1 MRAIMVMFDSLNRH
15 FLEPYGCEFT
25 KTPNFKRLAR
35 HSVQFETCY
44 AGSLPC
50 MPARREL
57 HTGRY
62 NFLHRSWGPIEP
74 FDDSMPQ
81 LLKQKGIHSHLASD
95 HGHYWEDGG
104 ATYHTRYSTWENFRG
119 QEGDPWK
126 GVAGSPE
133 TEEENLV
140 QFAGYRKLL
149 YEQDRINRSYLTDMK
164 NHPQVKTFE
173 AGLEFVETN
182 RDKDKW
188 FLQIECFDP
197 HEPFFSYPKY
207 KELYPHDYMG
217 KKFDWPDYAP
227 VKETADEVE
236 HGRMEYAALLSM
248 CDEQLGRVLDAM
260 DAYDMWKDTMLIVNT
275 DHGFLLGEHG
285 FWAKN
290 YMPLYEEISH
300 IPLFLW
306 DPRYRIKGEKRKSLV
321 QTIDL
326 PVTILNFFGITVPKD
341 MLGKDLS
348 CVLTEDKIDREG
360 VLFGIHGAHI
370 CCTDGK
376 YVYMK
381 APVSEEN
388 APLYEYT
395 LMPAH
400 MVGFFSETS
409 LKTLQVSQGFEFTKG
424 LPLMRFDSDSKSLA
438 YQYGDLLFDL
448 ENDKHQMKSLKDSTI
463 EAGMKKLMIEL
474 LKQNDAPE
482 EQYIRLGLEEQ

>member
-1 MRAIMVMFDSLNRH
+1 MKAIMVMFDSLNRH
-15 FLEPYGCEFT
+15 FLEPYGCNFT
-25 KTPNFKRLAR
+25 KTPNFRRLSEC
-35 HSVQFETCY
+35 SVQFETCY

-81 LLKQKGIHSHLASD
+81 LLKQSGIHTHLASD

-126 GVAGSPE
+126 GIAGGLE
-133 TEEENLV
+133 IEEENLI
-140 QFAGYRKLL
+140 QFTGYRRLL
-149 YEQDRINRSYLTDMK
+149 YEQDQINRSYLMDSN
-164 NHPQVKTFE
+164 NHPQIKTFE
-173 AGLEFVETN
+173 AGLEFMETN
-182 RDKDKW
+182 KERDNW

-197 HEPFFSYPKY
+197 HEPYFSYQKY
-207 KELYPHDYMG
+207 KDMYPHDYMG
-217 KKFDWPDYAP
+217 KKFDWPDYGP
-227 VKETADEVE
+227 VKESKEEVE
-236 HGRMEYAALLSM
+236 HCRMEYAALLSM

-260 DAYDMWKDTMLIVNT
+260 DTYDLWKDTMLIVNT

-290 YMPLYEEISH
+290 YMPLYEEIAH
-300 IPLFLW
+300 IPLFIW
-306 DPRYRIKGEKRKSLV
+306 DPRYGTRGEKRKSLV

-326 PVTILNFFGITVPKD
+326 PVTLLRFFGENVPKD
-341 MLGKDLS
+341 MLGKDLGR
-348 CVLTEDKIDREG
+348 VLREDSIDREA
-360 VLFGIHGAHI
+360 VLFGVYGAHV
-370 CCTDGK
+370 CCTDGR

-381 APVSEEN
+381 APTAAEN

-400 MVGFFSETS
+400 MVGFFSEAS
-409 LKTLQVSQGFEFTKG
+409 LKTMQKAQGFEFTKG
-424 LPLMRFDSDSKSLA
+424 IPLMRFDSDSKSGA

-448 ENDKHQMKSLKDSTI
+448 LNDENQMCPIDDKAAEERM
-463 EAGMKKLMIEL
+463 GKLLVKL
-474 LKQNDAPE
+474 LKENEAPQ
-482 EQYIRLGLEEQ
+482 EQFIRLGLR

>member
-1 MRAIMVMFDSLNRH
+1 MRAIMVMFDSLNRN
-15 FLEPYGCEFT
+15 FLEPYGCDFT
-25 KTPNFKRLAR
+25 RTPNFKRLAG

-81 LLKQKGIHSHLASD
+81 LLKQNNVHTHLTSD

-104 ATYHTRYSTWENFRG
+104 ATYHTRYNTWENYRG

-126 GVAGSPE
+126 GVVGGLG

-140 QFAGYRKLL
+140 EFKGYRKLL
-149 YEQDRINRSYLTDMK
+149 YEQDRINRSYLSDMK
-164 NHPQVKTFE
+164 DHPQVKTVE
-173 AGLEFVETN
+173 AGLEFIETN
-182 RDKDKW
+182 RDKDRW

-197 HEPFFSYPKY
+197 HEPYFSYQKY
-207 KELYPHDYMG
+207 KDQYPHDYMG
-217 KKFDWPDYAP
+217 KKFDWPEYVP
-227 VKETADEVE
+227 VKETKKEVE
-236 HGRMEYAALLSM
+236 HVRYEYAALLSM

-260 DAYDMWKDTMLIVNT
+260 DAGDLWKDTMLIVNT

-285 FWAKN
+285 YWAKN

-300 IPLFLW
+300 IPLFIW
-306 DPRYRIKGEKRKSLV
+306 DPRSAIRGEKRKSLV

-326 PVTILNFFGITVPKD
+326 PVTLLNFFEIKVPKD
-341 MLGKDLS
+341 MLGKNLEEVIRKDR
-348 CVLTEDKIDREG
+348 IDREA
-360 VLFGIHGAHI
+360 VLFGIHGAHV
-370 CCTDGK
+370 CCTDGR

-381 APVSEEN
+381 APVAEEN

-395 LMPAH
+395 MMPVH
-400 MVGFFSETS
+400 MVGFFSEAS
-409 LKTLQVSQGFEFTKG
+409 LKSMRISQGFDFTKG
-424 LPLMRFDSDSKSLA
+424 MPLAQYDSDSKSIA
-438 YQYGDLLFDL
+438 YQFGDLLFDL
-448 ENDKHQMKSLKDSTI
+448 QKDKNQSAPIKDSETQTR
-463 EAGMKKLMIEL
+463 MRRLMIEL
-474 LKQNDAPE
+474 MKQNDAPK
-482 EQYIRLGLEEQ
+482 EQYLRLGLQE